1 MSWSDRAT
9 CSPGTQFKSRVALFK
24 FLLYHCTDER
34 NRKALAMT
42 DAVKEKRVL
51 VSLGEDNNP
60 IFQEIAR
67 FRAILFDNLLKSHGI
82 TMAQGWALVIL
93 SRENG
98 LSQSELADRLEI
110 ATVTTS
116 KLIDRL
122 VARGWVER
130 RPKPGDRRSNLVFAT
145 PAAESVVK
153 VMSQTIIQVDQAANE
168 GLTQT
173 ELDVTR
179 AALVK
184 MHENLKTALD
194 KQ

>member
-1 MSWSDRAT
+1 MKD
-9 CSPGTQFKSRVALFK
+9 
-24 FLLYHCTDER
+24 D
-34 NRKALAMT
+34 
-42 DAVKEKRVL
+42 VKDKRVL

-122 VARGWVER
+122 ETRGYVER
-130 RPKPGDRRSNLVFAT
+130 RPNPGDRRSNLVFAT
-145 PAAESVVK
+145 AATESVVK
-153 VMSQTIIQVDQAANE
+153 VMSKTIIQVDQTAND
-168 GLTQT
+168 GLTKS

-179 AALVK
+179 TALVK
-184 MHENLKTALD
+184 MHENLKAALE
-194 KQ
+194 KH